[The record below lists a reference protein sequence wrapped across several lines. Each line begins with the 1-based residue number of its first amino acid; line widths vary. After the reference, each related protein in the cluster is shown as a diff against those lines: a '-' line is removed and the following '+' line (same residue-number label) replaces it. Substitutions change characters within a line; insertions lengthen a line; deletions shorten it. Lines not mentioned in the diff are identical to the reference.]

1 MMKAIFIDNYKA
13 HAVIESRIESFA
25 DWEIHGRL
33 GDGIISPVTV
43 IKSPDDRSVLL
54 TYDRNSESTN
64 VKNAMESQFDDE
76 RAGLWFGDMLN
87 KDNLEVFKDM
97 GGGTVLYAD
106 QAKGSAKTMDLFLQ
120 KMHSLGKLDHAS
132 LDALKPMLTTEQY
145 NSYESIIPTYDDIE
159 RRKAEAKANSEFA
172 TSVYT
177 VDENGNELPTDKIA
191 TEDVEP
197 EATEYNGE
205 DAFNNGLNAE
215 SGVDPEV
222 VDFNP
227 EILGEDTPPEVSE
240 TPVDNE
246 NPEVSPGDEENLD
259 NIEPGDE
266 YNLQPEGLREGFDG
280 ENAEIPDDVPEI
292 NPNFE
297 KTSNDEMNE
306 YNTTEEPVEEPKI
319 AVTEVNGTAVLEPK
333 YQNILDGINTYLE
346 KYDMTIDQFMESV
359 FKLKFLLN
367 QIAGGKVPEETTSA
381 DVVQE
386 PENLDEST
394 DTAANVTTEN
404 PEEPAG
410 TEMNGATSNPVQ
422 SLLTAVADEMKNP
435 DNQTE
440 EVVVPVD
447 NTDNVENTDENA
459 TTEIENA
466 DSQVA
471 ETITTESINPET
483 DLINQ
488 MMKISSNDTEFFNNM
503 IQYKERLS
511 NETINE
517 LVSTKMYDKILTG
530 MTVYNMIN
538 IREERARKL
547 GLV

>member
-1 MMKAIFIDNYKA
+1 
-13 HAVIESRIESFA
+13 
-25 DWEIHGRL
+25 
-33 GDGIISPVTV
+33 
-43 IKSPDDRSVLL
+43 
-54 TYDRNSESTN
+54 
-64 VKNAMESQFDDE
+64 
-76 RAGLWFGDMLN
+76 
-87 KDNLEVFKDM
+87 
-97 GGGTVLYAD
+97 
-106 QAKGSAKTMDLFLQ
+106 
-120 KMHSLGKLDHAS
+120 
-132 LDALKPMLTTEQY
+132 
-145 NSYESIIPTYDDIE
+145 
-159 RRKAEAKANSEFA
+159 
-172 TSVYT
+172 
-177 VDENGNELPTDKIA
+177 
-191 TEDVEP
+191 
-197 EATEYNGE
+197 
-205 DAFNNGLNAE
+205 
-215 SGVDPEV
+215 
-222 VDFNP
+222 
-227 EILGEDTPPEVSE
+227 
-240 TPVDNE
+240 
-246 NPEVSPGDEENLD
+246 
-259 NIEPGDE
+259 
-266 YNLQPEGLREGFDG
+266 
-280 ENAEIPDDVPEI
+280 
-292 NPNFE
+292 
-297 KTSNDEMNE
+297 MNE

-381 DVVQE
+381 DLAQE

-422 SLLTAVADEMKNP
+422 SLLSAVADEMNNP
-435 DNQTE
+435 ENQTE
-440 EVVVPVD
+440 EEVVPVD

-538 IREERARKL
+538 VREERARKL

>member
-227 EILGEDTPPEVSE
+227 EILGEDTPPEEPEV
-240 TPVDNE
+240 PVDNE
-246 NPEVSPGDEENLD
+246 NPEVLPGDEENLD

-280 ENAEIPDDVPEI
+280 ENAELPEDVPEI

-306 YNTTEEPVEEPKI
+306 YNGTEEPVEEPKI

-333 YQNILDGINTYLE
+333 YQNILDGINSYLE

-381 DVVQE
+381 DLAQE

-440 EVVVPVD
+440 EVVAPVD
-447 NTDNVENTDENA
+447 NTENVENTDEV
-459 TTEIENA
+459 ENA

>member
-191 TEDVEP
+191 TEDIEP

-227 EILGEDTPPEVSE
+227 EILGEDTPSEEPEV
-240 TPVDNE
+240 PVDNE
-246 NPEVSPGDEENLD
+246 NPEVLPGDEENLD

-280 ENAEIPDDVPEI
+280 ENAELPDDVPEI

-422 SLLTAVADEMKNP
+422 SLLSAVADEMNNP

-488 MMKISSNDTEFFNNM
+488 MMKISNNDTEFFNNM

>member
-191 TEDVEP
+191 TEDIEP
-197 EATEYNGE
+197 EVTEYNGE

-227 EILGEDTPPEVSE
+227 EILGEDTPAEEPEV
-240 TPVDNE
+240 PVDNE
-246 NPEVSPGDEENLD
+246 NPEVLPGDEENLD

-280 ENAEIPDDVPEI
+280 ENAELPDDVPEI

-381 DVVQE
+381 DLVQE

-422 SLLTAVADEMKNP
+422 SLLSAVADEMKNP

-440 EVVVPVD
+440 EEVTPAD
-447 NTDNVENTDENA
+447 NTDNVENADENA
-459 TTEIENA
+459 TTEVENA

>member
-191 TEDVEP
+191 TEDIEP

-227 EILGEDTPPEVSE
+227 EILGEDTPSEVPE

-246 NPEVSPGDEENLD
+246 NPEVLPGDEENID

-280 ENAEIPDDVPEI
+280 ENAELPDDVPEI

-381 DVVQE
+381 DLVQE

-410 TEMNGATSNPVQ
+410 TEMNVATSNPVQ
-422 SLLTAVADEMKNP
+422 SLLSAVADEMKNP

-440 EVVVPVD
+440 EVVAPVD
-447 NTDNVENTDENA
+447 NTDNVENTDENV

-471 ETITTESINPET
+471 ETISTESINPET

>member
-227 EILGEDTPPEVSE
+227 EILGEDTPSEEPEV
-240 TPVDNE
+240 PVDNE
-246 NPEVSPGDEENLD
+246 NPEVLPGDEENLD

-280 ENAEIPDDVPEI
+280 ENAELPDDVPEI

-333 YQNILDGINTYLE
+333 YQNILDGINIYLE

-381 DVVQE
+381 DLAQE

-394 DTAANVTTEN
+394 DTAANITTEN

-422 SLLTAVADEMKNP
+422 SLLSAVADEMNNP

-440 EVVVPVD
+440 EVVAPVD
-447 NTDNVENTDENA
+447 NTENVENTDENA
-459 TTEIENA
+459 TTEVENA

>member
-191 TEDVEP
+191 TEDIEP

-227 EILGEDTPPEVSE
+227 EILGEDTPPEVPE
-240 TPVDNE
+240 VPVDNE
-246 NPEVSPGDEENLD
+246 NPEVLPGDEENLD

-280 ENAEIPDDVPEI
+280 ENVELPDDVPEI

-381 DVVQE
+381 DLAQE

-404 PEEPAG
+404 PEEPVG

-440 EVVVPVD
+440 EDVVPVD
-447 NTDNVENTDENA
+447 NTDNVENSDEV
-459 TTEIENA
+459 ENA

-471 ETITTESINPET
+471 ETISTESINPET

>member
-191 TEDVEP
+191 TEDIEP

-227 EILGEDTPPEVSE
+227 EILGEDTPSEEPEV
-240 TPVDNE
+240 PVDNE
-246 NPEVSPGDEENLD
+246 NPEVLPGDEENLD

-280 ENAEIPDDVPEI
+280 ENAELPDDVPEI

-306 YNTTEEPVEEPKI
+306 YNGTEEPVEEPKI

-404 PEEPAG
+404 PEEPARA
-410 TEMNGATSNPVQ
+410 EMNGATSNPVQ

-440 EVVVPVD
+440 EEVVPVD
-447 NTDNVENTDENA
+447 NTDNVENN
-459 TTEIENA
+459 TEVENA

>member
-1 MMKAIFIDNYKA
+1 MMKSIFIDNYKA

-191 TEDVEP
+191 TEDIEP

-227 EILGEDTPPEVSE
+227 EILGEDTPPEEPEV
-240 TPVDNE
+240 PVDNE
-246 NPEVSPGDEENLD
+246 NPEVLPGDEENLD

-280 ENAEIPDDVPEI
+280 DNVEVPEDVPEI

-306 YNTTEEPVEEPKI
+306 YNGTEEPIEEPKI

-381 DVVQE
+381 NLAQE

-410 TEMNGATSNPVQ
+410 AEMNGATSNPVQ
-422 SLLTAVADEMKNP
+422 SLLSAVADEMKNP
-435 DNQTE
+435 ENQTE
-440 EVVVPVD
+440 EVVAPVD
-447 NTDNVENTDENA
+447 NTDSVENTDEV
-459 TTEIENA
+459 ENA

>member
-145 NSYESIIPTYDDIE
+145 NTYESIIPTYDDIE

-227 EILGEDTPPEVSE
+227 EILGEDTPSEEPEV
-240 TPVDNE
+240 PVDNE
-246 NPEVSPGDEENLD
+246 NPEVLPGDEENLD

-280 ENAEIPDDVPEI
+280 ENAELPDDVPEI

-381 DVVQE
+381 DLVQE

-447 NTDNVENTDENA
+447 NTDSVENTDEV
-459 TTEIENA
+459 ENA

-471 ETITTESINPET
+471 ETISTESINPET

-538 IREERARKL
+538 VREERARKL

>member
-191 TEDVEP
+191 TEDIEP
-197 EATEYNGE
+197 EVTEYNGE

-227 EILGEDTPPEVSE
+227 EILGEDTPPEEPEV
-240 TPVDNE
+240 PVDNE
-246 NPEVSPGDEENLD
+246 NPEVLPGDEENLD

-280 ENAEIPDDVPEI
+280 ENAELPDDVPEI

-381 DVVQE
+381 DLAQE

-410 TEMNGATSNPVQ
+410 VEMNGATSNPVQ
-422 SLLTAVADEMKNP
+422 SLLSAVADEMKNP

-440 EVVVPVD
+440 EDVVPVD
-447 NTDNVENTDENA
+447 NTDNVENTDEV
-459 TTEIENA
+459 ENA

-471 ETITTESINPET
+471 ETISTESINPET

>member
-1 MMKAIFIDNYKA
+1 MKAIFIDNYKA

-145 NSYESIIPTYDDIE
+145 NSYESVIPTYDDIE

-197 EATEYNGE
+197 EVTEYNGE

-227 EILGEDTPPEVSE
+227 EILGEDTPSEEPEV
-240 TPVDNE
+240 PVDNE
-246 NPEVSPGDEENLD
+246 NPEVLPGDEENLD

-280 ENAEIPDDVPEI
+280 ENAELPDDVPEI

-410 TEMNGATSNPVQ
+410 AEMNGATSNPVQ
-422 SLLTAVADEMKNP
+422 SLLSAVADEMNNP

-440 EVVVPVD
+440 EVVAPVD
-447 NTDNVENTDENA
+447 NTDSVENTDEV
-459 TTEIENA
+459 ENA

-471 ETITTESINPET
+471 ETISTESINPET

>member
-227 EILGEDTPPEVSE
+227 EILGEDTPPEVPE
-240 TPVDNE
+240 VPVDNE
-246 NPEVSPGDEENLD
+246 NPEVLPGDEENLD

-280 ENAEIPDDVPEI
+280 ENAELPDDVPEI

-297 KTSNDEMNE
+297 KTSNDEINE

-333 YQNILDGINTYLE
+333 YQNILDGINSYLE

-381 DVVQE
+381 DLAQE

-422 SLLTAVADEMKNP
+422 SLLSAVADEMKNP

-440 EVVVPVD
+440 EEVVPVD
-447 NTDNVENTDENA
+447 NTDSVENTDEV
-459 TTEIENA
+459 ENA

-488 MMKISSNDTEFFNNM
+488 MMKISNNDTEFFNNM

>member
-227 EILGEDTPPEVSE
+227 EILGEDTPPEEPEV
-240 TPVDNE
+240 PVDNE
-246 NPEVSPGDEENLD
+246 NPEVLPGDEENLD

-280 ENAEIPDDVPEI
+280 ENAELPDDVPEI

-381 DVVQE
+381 DLAQE

-422 SLLTAVADEMKNP
+422 SLLTAVADEMNNP
-435 DNQTE
+435 ENQTE
-440 EVVVPVD
+440 EDVVPVD

>member
-145 NSYESIIPTYDDIE
+145 NTYESIIPTYDDIE

-191 TEDVEP
+191 TEDIEP
-197 EATEYNGE
+197 EVTEYNGE

-227 EILGEDTPPEVSE
+227 EILGEDTPPEEPEV
-240 TPVDNE
+240 PVDNE
-246 NPEVSPGDEENLD
+246 NPEVLPGDEENLD

-280 ENAEIPDDVPEI
+280 ENAELPDDVPEI

-306 YNTTEEPVEEPKI
+306 YNNTEEPVEEPKI

-422 SLLTAVADEMKNP
+422 SLLSAVADEMKNP
-435 DNQTE
+435 ENQTE
-440 EVVVPVD
+440 EVVAPVD

-459 TTEIENA
+459 TTEVENA

-538 IREERARKL
+538 VREERARKL

>member
-25 DWEIHGRL
+25 DWETHGRL

-191 TEDVEP
+191 TEDIEP

-227 EILGEDTPPEVSE
+227 EILGEDTPSEEPEV
-240 TPVDNE
+240 PVDNE
-246 NPEVSPGDEENLD
+246 NPEVLPGDEENLD

-280 ENAEIPDDVPEI
+280 ENAELPEDVPEI

-394 DTAANVTTEN
+394 DTAANVTTET

-410 TEMNGATSNPVQ
+410 AEMNGATSNPVQ

-435 DNQTE
+435 ENQTE
-440 EVVVPVD
+440 EVVAPVD
-447 NTDNVENTDENA
+447 NTDSVENTDENA
-459 TTEIENA
+459 TTEVENA

-471 ETITTESINPET
+471 ETISTESINPET

>member
-145 NSYESIIPTYDDIE
+145 NTYESIIPTYDDIE

-172 TSVYT
+172 TSIYT

-191 TEDVEP
+191 TEDIEP

-227 EILGEDTPPEVSE
+227 EILGEDTPPEAPEV
-240 TPVDNE
+240 PVDNE
-246 NPEVSPGDEENLD
+246 NPEVLPGDEENLD

-266 YNLQPEGLREGFDG
+266 YNLQPEGLRERFDG
-280 ENAEIPDDVPEI
+280 ENAELPDDVPEI

-394 DTAANVTTEN
+394 NTAANVTTEN

-422 SLLTAVADEMKNP
+422 SLLSAVADEMKNP

-440 EVVVPVD
+440 EEVTPVD

-459 TTEIENA
+459 TTEVENA

-538 IREERARKL
+538 VREERARKL

>member
-132 LDALKPMLTTEQY
+132 LDALKPMLTTDQY
-145 NSYESIIPTYDDIE
+145 NTYESIIPTYDDIE

-172 TSVYT
+172 TSIYT

-191 TEDVEP
+191 TEDIEP
-197 EATEYNGE
+197 ETTEYNGE

-227 EILGEDTPPEVSE
+227 EILGEDTPPEEPEV
-240 TPVDNE
+240 PVDNE
-246 NPEVSPGDEENLD
+246 NPEVLPGDEEDLN

-280 ENAEIPDDVPEI
+280 ENAELPDDVPEI

-381 DVVQE
+381 DMAQE
-386 PENLDEST
+386 PESLDEST
-394 DTAANVTTEN
+394 DTATNVTTEN
-404 PEEPAG
+404 PEEPAV

-422 SLLTAVADEMKNP
+422 SLLSAVADEMNNP

-440 EVVVPVD
+440 EVVAPVD

-471 ETITTESINPET
+471 ETISTESINPET

-488 MMKISSNDTEFFNNM
+488 MMKISNNDTEFFNNM

>member
-145 NSYESIIPTYDDIE
+145 NTYESIIPTYDDIE

-191 TEDVEP
+191 TEDIEP

-227 EILGEDTPPEVSE
+227 EILGEDTPSEEPE

-246 NPEVSPGDEENLD
+246 NPEVLPGDEENLD

-280 ENAEIPDDVPEI
+280 ENAELPDEVPEI

-306 YNTTEEPVEEPKI
+306 YNTTEEPAEEPKI

-410 TEMNGATSNPVQ
+410 AEMNGATSNPVQ
-422 SLLTAVADEMKNP
+422 SLLTAVADEMNNP
-435 DNQTE
+435 ENQTE
-440 EVVVPVD
+440 EVVTPVD
-447 NTDNVENTDENA
+447 NTDNVENTDEV
-459 TTEIENA
+459 ENA

>member
-120 KMHSLGKLDHAS
+120 KMHLLGKLDHAS

-145 NSYESIIPTYDDIE
+145 NTYESIIPTYDDIE

-191 TEDVEP
+191 TEDIEP

-227 EILGEDTPPEVSE
+227 EILGEDTPSEEPEV
-240 TPVDNE
+240 PVDNE
-246 NPEVSPGDEENLD
+246 NPEVLPGDEENLD

-280 ENAEIPDDVPEI
+280 ENAELPEDVPEI

-394 DTAANVTTEN
+394 DTTTNVTTET

-410 TEMNGATSNPVQ
+410 AEMNGATSNPVQ
-422 SLLTAVADEMKNP
+422 SLLSAVADEMNNP

-440 EVVVPVD
+440 EDVVPVD
-447 NTDNVENTDENA
+447 NTDTVENTDEV
-459 TTEIENA
+459 ENA

-471 ETITTESINPET
+471 ETISTESINPET

>member
-159 RRKAEAKANSEFA
+159 RKKAEAKANSEFA

-177 VDENGNELPTDKIA
+177 VDENGNELPTGKIA
-191 TEDVEP
+191 TEDIEP

-227 EILGEDTPPEVSE
+227 EILGEDTPPEVPE

-246 NPEVSPGDEENLD
+246 NPEVLPGDDENLY

-280 ENAEIPDDVPEI
+280 ENAELPDDVPEI

-410 TEMNGATSNPVQ
+410 AEMNGATSNPVQ

-440 EVVVPVD
+440 EVVAPVD
-447 NTDNVENTDENA
+447 NTDNVENTDENT

-488 MMKISSNDTEFFNNM
+488 MMKISNNDTEFFNNM

>member
-197 EATEYNGE
+197 EVTEYNGE

-227 EILGEDTPPEVSE
+227 EILGEDTPSEEPEV
-240 TPVDNE
+240 PVDNE
-246 NPEVSPGDEENLD
+246 NPEVLPGDEENLD

-280 ENAEIPDDVPEI
+280 ENAELPDDVPEI

-410 TEMNGATSNPVQ
+410 AEMNGATSNPVQ

-435 DNQTE
+435 ENQTE
-440 EVVVPVD
+440 EDVVPVD
-447 NTDNVENTDENA
+447 NTDNVENTDEV
-459 TTEIENA
+459 ENA

>member
-191 TEDVEP
+191 TEDIEP

-227 EILGEDTPPEVSE
+227 EILGEDTPSEEPE

-246 NPEVSPGDEENLD
+246 NPEVLPGDEENLD

-280 ENAEIPDDVPEI
+280 ENAELPDDVPEI

-381 DVVQE
+381 DLAQE

-435 DNQTE
+435 ENQTE
-440 EVVVPVD
+440 EVATPVD
-447 NTDNVENTDENA
+447 NTYNVENTNEV
-459 TTEIENA
+459 ENA

-471 ETITTESINPET
+471 ETISTESINPET

>member
-145 NSYESIIPTYDDIE
+145 NTYESIIPTYDDIE

-191 TEDVEP
+191 TEDIEP

-227 EILGEDTPPEVSE
+227 EILGEDTPSEEPEV
-240 TPVDNE
+240 PVDNE
-246 NPEVSPGDEENLD
+246 NPEVLPGDEENLD

-280 ENAEIPDDVPEI
+280 ENAELPDDVPEI

-422 SLLTAVADEMKNP
+422 SLLSAVADEMKNP
-435 DNQTE
+435 ENQTE
-440 EVVVPVD
+440 EEVVPVD
-447 NTDNVENTDENA
+447 NTDNVENTDEV
-459 TTEIENA
+459 ENA

>member
-227 EILGEDTPPEVSE
+227 EILGEDTPSEEPE

-246 NPEVSPGDEENLD
+246 NPEILPGDEENLD

-280 ENAEIPDDVPEI
+280 ENAELPDDVPEI

-346 KYDMTIDQFMESV
+346 KYEMTIDQFMESV

-381 DVVQE
+381 DLAQE

-394 DTAANVTTEN
+394 DTAANETPET

-410 TEMNGATSNPVQ
+410 AEMNGATSNPVQ

-440 EVVVPVD
+440 EVVAPVD
-447 NTDNVENTDENA
+447 NTDNVENIDEV
-459 TTEIENA
+459 ENA

-488 MMKISSNDTEFFNNM
+488 MMKISNNDTEFFNNM

>member
-227 EILGEDTPPEVSE
+227 EILGEDTPSEEPEV
-240 TPVDNE
+240 PVDNE
-246 NPEVSPGDEENLD
+246 NPEVLPGDEEDLN

-280 ENAEIPDDVPEI
+280 ENAELPDDVPEI

-297 KTSNDEMNE
+297 KTSNDE
-306 YNTTEEPVEEPKI
+306 NTTEEPVEEPKI

-422 SLLTAVADEMKNP
+422 SLLTAVADEMNNP

-440 EVVVPVD
+440 EDVVPVD

-488 MMKISSNDTEFFNNM
+488 MMKISNNDTEFFNNM

>member
-13 HAVIESRIESFA
+13 HAVIESIIESFA

-106 QAKGSAKTMDLFLQ
+106 QAKGSAKTMDVFLQ

-227 EILGEDTPPEVSE
+227 EILGEDTPPEEPEV
-240 TPVDNE
+240 PVDNE
-246 NPEVSPGDEENLD
+246 NPEVLPGDEENLD
-259 NIEPGDE
+259 IIEPGDE

-280 ENAEIPDDVPEI
+280 DNVDLPDDVPEI

-381 DVVQE
+381 DLAQE

-410 TEMNGATSNPVQ
+410 AEMNGATSNPVQ
-422 SLLTAVADEMKNP
+422 SLLSAVADEMKNP

-440 EVVVPVD
+440 EVVSPVD
-447 NTDNVENTDENA
+447 NTDNVENTDEV
-459 TTEIENA
+459 ENA

-538 IREERARKL
+538 VREERARKL

>member
-120 KMHSLGKLDHAS
+120 KMHSLGKLDYAS

-191 TEDVEP
+191 TEDIEP

-227 EILGEDTPPEVSE
+227 EILGEDTPPEVPE

-246 NPEVSPGDEENLD
+246 NPEVLPGDEENLD

-280 ENAEIPDDVPEI
+280 ENAELPEEVPEI

-394 DTAANVTTEN
+394 DTAANVATEN
-404 PEEPAG
+404 PEEPVEN
-410 TEMNGATSNPVQ
+410 EMNGPTSNPVQ
-422 SLLTAVADEMKNP
+422 SLLSAVADEMKNP
-435 DNQTE
+435 ENQTE
-440 EVVVPVD
+440 EVVAPVD
-447 NTDNVENTDENA
+447 NTDNVENTDEV
-459 TTEIENA
+459 ENA

>member
-64 VKNAMESQFDDE
+64 VKNSMESQFDDE

-227 EILGEDTPPEVSE
+227 EILGEDTPPEVPE
-240 TPVDNE
+240 VPVDNE
-246 NPEVSPGDEENLD
+246 NPEVLPGDEENLD

-280 ENAEIPDDVPEI
+280 ENAELPEEVPEI

-386 PENLDEST
+386 PENLDESI

-404 PEEPAG
+404 PEEPDG
-410 TEMNGATSNPVQ
+410 SEMNGATSNPVQ
-422 SLLTAVADEMKNP
+422 SLLSAVADEMKNP
-435 DNQTE
+435 ENQTE
-440 EVVVPVD
+440 EVVAPVD
-447 NTDNVENTDENA
+447 NTDNVENIDEV
-459 TTEIENA
+459 ENA

>member
-191 TEDVEP
+191 TEDIEP

-227 EILGEDTPPEVSE
+227 EILGEDTPPEE
-240 TPVDNE
+240 PEDPVDNE
-246 NPEVSPGDEENLD
+246 NPEVLPGDEENLD

-280 ENAEIPDDVPEI
+280 ENVDLPEDVPEI

-381 DVVQE
+381 DLAQE

-410 TEMNGATSNPVQ
+410 SEMNGATSNPVQ
-422 SLLTAVADEMKNP
+422 SLLSAVADEMKNP
-435 DNQTE
+435 DNQAE
-440 EVVVPVD
+440 EDVVPVD
-447 NTDNVENTDENA
+447 NTDNVENADENA

>member
-227 EILGEDTPPEVSE
+227 EILGEDTPPEEPEV
-240 TPVDNE
+240 PVDNE
-246 NPEVSPGDEENLD
+246 NPEVLPGDEENLD

-280 ENAEIPDDVPEI
+280 DNVDIPDDVPEI

-306 YNTTEEPVEEPKI
+306 YNGTEEPVEEPKI

-381 DVVQE
+381 DLAQE

-394 DTAANVTTEN
+394 DTTANVITEN
-404 PEEPAG
+404 PEELAG
-410 TEMNGATSNPVQ
+410 AEMNGATSNPVQ
-422 SLLTAVADEMKNP
+422 SLLSAVADEMNNP

-440 EVVVPVD
+440 EVVAPVD

-488 MMKISSNDTEFFNNM
+488 MMKISNNDTEFFNNM

-538 IREERARKL
+538 VREERARKL

>member
-64 VKNAMESQFDDE
+64 VKNSMESQFDDE

-227 EILGEDTPPEVSE
+227 EILGEDTPSEVPE

-246 NPEVSPGDEENLD
+246 NPEVLPGDEENLD

-280 ENAEIPDDVPEI
+280 ENAELPEDVPEI

-306 YNTTEEPVEEPKI
+306 YNGTEEPVEEPKI

-386 PENLDEST
+386 SENLDEST

-410 TEMNGATSNPVQ
+410 AEMNGATSNPVQ
-422 SLLTAVADEMKNP
+422 SLLSAVADEMKNP
-435 DNQTE
+435 ENQTE
-440 EVVVPVD
+440 EVVAPVD

-538 IREERARKL
+538 VREERARKL

>member
-191 TEDVEP
+191 TEDVDP

-227 EILGEDTPPEVSE
+227 EILGEDTPSEEPEV
-240 TPVDNE
+240 PVDNE
-246 NPEVSPGDEENLD
+246 NPEVLPGDEENLD

-266 YNLQPEGLREGFDG
+266 YNLQPEGLREGFNG
-280 ENAEIPDDVPEI
+280 ENVELPDDVPEI

-381 DVVQE
+381 DLVQE

-422 SLLTAVADEMKNP
+422 SLLTAVADEMNNP

-440 EVVVPVD
+440 EEVAPVD
-447 NTDNVENTDENA
+447 NTDNVENTDEV
-459 TTEIENA
+459 ENA
-466 DSQVA
+466 DNQVA

>member
-227 EILGEDTPPEVSE
+227 EILGEDTPPEV
-240 TPVDNE
+240 PVDNE
-246 NPEVSPGDEENLD
+246 NPEVLPGDEENLD

-280 ENAEIPDDVPEI
+280 ENAELPEDVPEI

-394 DTAANVTTEN
+394 DNAANVTTEN

-410 TEMNGATSNPVQ
+410 AEINGATSNPVQ
-422 SLLTAVADEMKNP
+422 SLLSAVADEMKNP
-435 DNQTE
+435 ENQTE
-440 EVVVPVD
+440 EEVVPVD
-447 NTDNVENTDENA
+447 NTDNVENIDTNA
-459 TTEIENA
+459 TTEVENA

-471 ETITTESINPET
+471 ETITTESINPEV

>member
-54 TYDRNSESTN
+54 TYDRNTESTN

-106 QAKGSAKTMDLFLQ
+106 QAKGSAKTMDVFLQ

-145 NSYESIIPTYDDIE
+145 STYESVIPTYDDIE
-159 RRKAEAKANSEFA
+159 KRKAEAKANSEFA

-191 TEDVEP
+191 TEDVES
-197 EATEYNGE
+197 EVTEYNGE

-227 EILGEDTPPEVSE
+227 EILGEDTPAEEPEV
-240 TPVDNE
+240 PVDNE
-246 NPEVSPGDEENLD
+246 NPEVLPGDGEDLG

-280 ENAEIPDDVPEI
+280 DNVDIPDEVPEI
-292 NPNFE
+292 NPDFE

-306 YNTTEEPVEEPKI
+306 YNTEEPAEEPKI
-319 AVTEVNGTAVLEPK
+319 AVTEVNGTAVLEAK

-386 PENLDEST
+386 PENLDESNT
-394 DTAANVTTEN
+394 TTET
-404 PEEPAG
+404 PVELTE
-410 TEMNGATSNPVQ
+410 TEMNGASSNPVQ
-422 SLLTAVADEMKNP
+422 SLLSAVADEMNNP
-435 DNQTE
+435 ENQTE
-440 EVVVPVD
+440 EQVVPVD
-447 NTDNVENTDENA
+447 NTD
-459 TTEIENA
+459 TTETTTTEVENA

-488 MMKISSNDTEFFNNM
+488 MMKISNNDTEFFNNM

-511 NETINE
+511 TETINE

-538 IREERARKL
+538 VREERARKL

>member
-1 MMKAIFIDNYKA
+1 MKAIFIDNYKA

-197 EATEYNGE
+197 ETTEYNGE

-227 EILGEDTPPEVSE
+227 EILGEDTPSE
-240 TPVDNE
+240 EPDVTVDNE
-246 NPEVSPGDEENLD
+246 NPEVLPGDEENLD

-280 ENAEIPDDVPEI
+280 ENAELPDDVPEI

-381 DVVQE
+381 DLVQE

-410 TEMNGATSNPVQ
+410 AEMNGATSNPVQ

-440 EVVVPVD
+440 EVVAPVD
-447 NTDNVENTDENA
+447 NTDNVENTDTNA
-459 TTEIENA
+459 TTEVENA

>member
-191 TEDVEP
+191 TEDIKP

-227 EILGEDTPPEVSE
+227 EILGEDTPSEEPEV
-240 TPVDNE
+240 PVDNE
-246 NPEVSPGDEENLD
+246 NPEVLPGDDENLD

-280 ENAEIPDDVPEI
+280 ENAELPEDVPEI

-319 AVTEVNGTAVLEPK
+319 AVTEVNGTAVLEPR

-394 DTAANVTTEN
+394 DTTANVTTEN

-410 TEMNGATSNPVQ
+410 AEMNGATSNPVQ

-435 DNQTE
+435 ENQTE
-440 EVVVPVD
+440 EVVSPVD

-459 TTEIENA
+459 TTEVENA

>member
-1 MMKAIFIDNYKA
+1 MKAIFIDNYKA

-54 TYDRNSESTN
+54 TYDRNTESTN

-120 KMHSLGKLDHAS
+120 KMHSLGKLDRAS

-145 NSYESIIPTYDDIE
+145 STYESVIPTYDDIE
-159 RRKAEAKANSEFA
+159 KRKAEAKANSEFA

-191 TEDVEP
+191 TEDVDP
-197 EATEYNGE
+197 EVTEYNGE

-227 EILGEDTPPEVSE
+227 EILGEDTPAEEPDI
-240 TPVDNE
+240 PVDNE
-246 NPEVSPGDEENLD
+246 NPEVLPGDGEDLG

-280 ENAEIPDDVPEI
+280 DNVDLPDEVPEI
-292 NPNFE
+292 NPDFE

-306 YNTTEEPVEEPKI
+306 YNNTEEPTDEPKI
-319 AVTEVNGTAVLEPK
+319 AVTEVNGTAVLDAK

-386 PENLDEST
+386 PENLDESNT
-394 DTAANVTTEN
+394 TTET
-404 PEEPAG
+404 PAEL
-410 TEMNGATSNPVQ
+410 TENEMNGASSNPVQ
-422 SLLTAVADEMKNP
+422 SLLSAVADEMNNP
-435 DNQTE
+435 ENQTE
-440 EVVVPVD
+440 EQVVPVD
-447 NTDNVENTDENA
+447 NTDTVENT
-459 TTEIENA
+459 TEVENA

-488 MMKISSNDTEFFNNM
+488 MMKISNNDTEFFNNM

-511 NETINE
+511 TETINE

-538 IREERARKL
+538 VREERARKL

>member
-191 TEDVEP
+191 TEDIEP

-227 EILGEDTPPEVSE
+227 EILGEDTPAEEPEV
-240 TPVDNE
+240 PVDNE
-246 NPEVSPGDEENLD
+246 NPEVLPGDEENLD

-280 ENAEIPDDVPEI
+280 ENAELPEDVPEI

-346 KYDMTIDQFMESV
+346 KYDMTIDQFMKSV

-381 DVVQE
+381 DLVQE

-422 SLLTAVADEMKNP
+422 SLLSAVADEMKNP

-440 EVVVPVD
+440 EDVVPVD
-447 NTDNVENTDENA
+447 NTDSVENTDEV
-459 TTEIENA
+459 ENA

>member
-145 NSYESIIPTYDDIE
+145 NTYESIIPTYDDIE

-191 TEDVEP
+191 TEDIEP

-227 EILGEDTPPEVSE
+227 EILGEDTPSEEPEV
-240 TPVDNE
+240 PVDNE
-246 NPEVSPGDEENLD
+246 NPEVLPGDEENLD

-280 ENAEIPDDVPEI
+280 ENAELPDDVPEI

-381 DVVQE
+381 DLAQE

-404 PEEPAG
+404 PEEPVEN
-410 TEMNGATSNPVQ
+410 EMNGATSNPVQ
-422 SLLTAVADEMKNP
+422 SLLSAVADEMKNP

-440 EVVVPVD
+440 EVVTPVD

-471 ETITTESINPET
+471 ETISTESINPET